1 MSDKSTK
8 LRTRLKLID
17 GLDEIDYLKI
27 MAEQNQTIIQ
37 LLVMQSNSLIQGGM
51 NAFIMSQY
59 RESIDNF
66 IDKTPPPKE
75 IPEEKKGMIENL
87 KRRQDEGEDIS
98 KLITDLGLGEYFNQ

>member
-1 MSDKSTK
+1 MSDKSKK
-8 LRTRLKLID
+8 LTTRLKLIK

-27 MAEQNQTIIQ
+27 LTEQNQTIIQ
-37 LLVMQSNSLIQGGM
+37 LLAMQSNSLIQGSM
-51 NAFIMSQY
+51 NALIMSKY

-98 KLITDLGLGEYFNQ
+98 KLITDLGLSEYFK